1 MPWRRGFSA
10 RPFAALVQWIASWV
24 RERGEVSLRILGTEM
39 MMGGS
44 SIEIIFHDGKGI
56 SAVMMKKR

>member
-1 MPWRRGFSA
+1 
-10 RPFAALVQWIASWV
+10 VQWIASWV